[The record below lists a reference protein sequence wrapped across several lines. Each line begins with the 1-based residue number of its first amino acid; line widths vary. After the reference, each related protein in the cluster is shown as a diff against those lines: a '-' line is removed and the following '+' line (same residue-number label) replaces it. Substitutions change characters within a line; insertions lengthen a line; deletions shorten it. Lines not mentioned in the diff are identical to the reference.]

1 MATRSRDTCTC
12 RRASPPRGPAPIRQ
26 STKHTPALAQATA
39 MDEVYKAEYR
49 HLSRLLESY
58 SRQLTDITIAH
69 ANLDFDDTGSDE
81 DREGVDLKVYYDAI
95 RKKYKDTKVQ
105 LGRVLAEWKASKGV
119 QAGACAT
126 EK

>member
-1 MATRSRDTCTC
+1 
-12 RRASPPRGPAPIRQ
+12 
-26 STKHTPALAQATA
+26 
-39 MDEVYKAEYR
+39 MDEVFKAEYR

-105 LGRVLAEWKASKGV
+105 LGRVLAEWRASKGV
-119 QAGACAT
+119 QTGVSAT